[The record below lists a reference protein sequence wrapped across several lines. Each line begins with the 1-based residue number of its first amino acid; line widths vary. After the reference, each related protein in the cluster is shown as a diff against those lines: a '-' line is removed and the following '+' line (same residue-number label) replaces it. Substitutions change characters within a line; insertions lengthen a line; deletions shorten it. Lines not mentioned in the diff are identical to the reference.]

1 MLSLL
6 PSDGLSVGR
15 VRHSAF
21 RRGGGDWT
29 TPLRGEEGV
38 GTYKYT
44 GGVEAVSY
52 ITTCTHH
59 MILHPYMYDQMIR
72 VM

>member
-1 MLSLL
+1 M
-6 PSDGLSVGR
+6 
-15 VRHSAF
+15 
-21 RRGGGDWT
+21 
-29 TPLRGEEGV
+29 PLRGEEGV
-38 GTYKYT
+38 GIYKYT

-59 MILHPYMYDQMIR
+59 MILHPYIYDQIIR